1 MLEQKFWGWWE
12 MGGGGGEGGLG
23 EEEEEEE
30 EEEQEVLFVCGGSF
44 EEITKLHGLQVL
56 VFCSSS

>member
-1 MLEQKFWGWWE
+1 

-30 EEEQEVLFVCGGSF
+30 EEQEVLFVCGGCF

-56 VFCSSS
+56 EFCSSS

>member
-1 MLEQKFWGWWE
+1 

-44 EEITKLHGLQVL
+44 EEITKLYGLQVL